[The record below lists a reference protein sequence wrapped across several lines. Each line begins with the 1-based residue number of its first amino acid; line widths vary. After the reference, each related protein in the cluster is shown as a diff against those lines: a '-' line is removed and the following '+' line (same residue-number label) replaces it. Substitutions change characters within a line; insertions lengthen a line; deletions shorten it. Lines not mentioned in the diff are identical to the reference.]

1 MSISISDFI
10 YSVKMISRP
19 TFYFIFILLVGL
31 TSGLPK
37 ERDAIPW
44 KTLSNRLNSIKM
56 LCKQHDHFYQGTI
69 SDFKIL
75 EGIILE

>member
-1 MSISISDFI
+1 
-10 YSVKMISRP
+10 MISRP
-19 TFYFIFILLVGL
+19 TFYFLIILFLGL

-37 ERDAIPW
+37 ERDAIPL
-44 KTLSNRLNSIKM
+44 KTLSNRLNAIKM

-75 EGIILE
+75 EGII

>member
-1 MSISISDFI
+1 MSISISDFT
-10 YSVKMISRP
+10 YPVKMISNP
-19 TFYFIFILLVGL
+19 TFYFFIILFVGL

-37 ERDAIPW
+37 QRDVPL
-44 KTLSNRLNSIKM
+44 KTLSNRLNAIKM

-75 EGIILE
+75 EGII